1 MKQAEVAP
9 SWLSRKLATLQ
20 QHPLFAKLVRNIG
33 WNLIGQIAPLLAA
46 LFAIPLL
53 LRAIGMERFG
63 LLSIAWMLIGYFS
76 LFDFGLGRAL
86 TQVLAQKLAL
96 PATSSQQRETTTLI
110 WTGLSMMLGLG
121 LLAGVVLWALSDWMI
136 FSALNVPPE
145 MQQEARQAMP
155 WLALALPSVVLAT
168 GLRGVLEAHQAFK
181 LLNLVRIPLG
191 VLTFAAPLLVLPWSA
206 QLPALFA
213 TLCVVRILS
222 TALFLWACQRVQQGF
237 WKVGF
242 SRHLLPGLLRFG
254 GWMTLSN
261 IIGPLM
267 VNMDRFLIGSALSL
281 AAVTYYTTP
290 FEMISR
296 MLVLPGAVAGVC
308 FPLFAQ
314 YWQQENWQAIRE
326 VYLKSVRYLWWA
338 MAALCVLVMVAAP
351 SLLRWWLSEAF
362 AAQSSTVLRLLA
374 LGVLINGLAHL
385 PFALIQGMGAARVTA
400 QFHLLE
406 LLFYLPVLYGL
417 LQLWG
422 INGVALAW
430 VLRVT
435 LDAALLFG
443 YAQRKLTA
451 RLEAIPIA
459 QKGQI

>member
-9 SWLSRKLATLQ
+9 SWLSRQFAKLQ
-20 QHPLFAKLVRNIG
+20 QHPLFGKLLRNIG

-46 LFAIPLL
+46 LLAIPPL
-53 LRAIGMERFG
+53 LRTIGNERFG

-96 PATSSQQRETTTLI
+96 PASGNQQRETTTLI
-110 WTGLSMMLGLG
+110 WTGLSIMFGLG

-136 FSALNVPPE
+136 FSALNVPAE

-191 VLTFAAPLLVLPWSA
+191 VLTFAAPLLVLPWST

-213 TLCVVRILS
+213 MLCAVRVLS
-222 TALFLWACQRVQQGF
+222 TGLFLWACQRVQQGF
-237 WKVGF
+237 WRLGF

-267 VNMDRFLIGSALSL
+267 VNMDRFLIGAVLSL

-290 FEMISR
+290 FEMMTR

-326 VYLKSVRYLWWA
+326 VYRKSIRYLAWA
-338 MAALCVLVMVAAP
+338 MLALSLFVILAAP
-351 SLLRWWLSEAF
+351 TLLGWWLSEDF
-362 AAQSSTVLRLLA
+362 AEQSSTVLRLLA

-430 VLRVT
+430 VLRVS

-443 YAQRKLTA
+443 YAQRQLAAKLGA
-451 RLEAIPIA
+451 AQLA
-459 QKGQI
+459 QKGPI